1 MLLKI
6 VRINGVDFAAI
17 PNVHAVKLEDFLTC
31 CQRCSALAVNEEGE
45 KFCSVALD
53 FDCRTLGNDENFYY
67 LRTLDTPHNRRIL
80 GLPNPE
86 SAKTPRAE
94 RGIKNKEGRK

>member
-6 VRINGVDFAAI
+6 VRINGVDYAAI
-17 PNVHAVKLEDFLTC
+17 PNVHAVKLEDFVPC
-31 CQRCSALAVNEEGE
+31 CEKCSALAVNEEGV
-45 KFCSVALD
+45 KFCSVTLD
-53 FDCRTLGNDENFYY
+53 FDCRMLDDKNCYY

-86 SAKTPRAE
+86 SAKTPRAA